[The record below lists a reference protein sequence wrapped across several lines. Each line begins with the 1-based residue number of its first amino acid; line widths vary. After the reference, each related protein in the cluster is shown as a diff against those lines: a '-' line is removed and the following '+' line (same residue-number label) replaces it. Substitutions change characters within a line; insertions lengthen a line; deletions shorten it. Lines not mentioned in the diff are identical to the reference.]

1 MLYIPAAYIS
11 AAGNRLYTISFYG
24 FQDRE
29 NRKPHHI
36 IKYKLLRGEK
46 NMDCKETITFSWYT
60 GSITVYKELLLNES
74 AAYLKKLLNT
84 ADKNREEVSEELK
97 SYIQE
102 EIDSLDPKSVI
113 DKKRIEKYNKLLSI
127 FDDRKQTREEKAIAK
142 IINLNDTREDYKGVF
157 YNSGKYCAIN
167 GYTAIRLSF
176 RPYGIADA
184 KKDFDINKAIGD
196 IRRYSAE
203 LTIPAAATIR
213 KDVKIAKNGVSFDK
227 YHIER
232 CGRNI
237 KVLYDFGY
245 NKPLVNTE
253 YLLMILDALPDCKVF
268 YDPERGYKSPLYIV
282 SGENDGILLP
292 VKKEQEFEEAPE
304 ETEDNNI
311 AAQEE
316 NAAESAESAENA
328 TNIAEAEEPEETEE
342 QEYIRKREETEKHLS
357 CLAAAVK
364 VSENDNN
371 ILQLVVRQYKRGF
384 ITEDEAIKLLLFPVS
399 TINKYALALPPHI
412 EQEETIT
419 DPENAIEPEKQI
431 EQEAQ
436 AIPEPEK
443 TAAAWY
449 NPREETAE
457 KTILII
463 AAAFTDTAKENAETV
478 CNISAE
484 SIGESAAGSLSKDS
498 LPRQLW
504 SIPRPPWAR
513 GEYLVVF
520 GRMPLLPLLR
530 PSIACSASSVSS
542 ASAADT
548 LSASSFCSISA
559 LEYSRQPRPP

>member
-1 MLYIPAAYIS
+1 
-11 AAGNRLYTISFYG
+11 
-24 FQDRE
+24 
-29 NRKPHHI
+29 
-36 IKYKLLRGEK
+36 
-46 NMDCKETITFSWYT
+46 MDCKETITFSWYT

-97 SYIQE
+97 NYIQE
-102 EIDSLDPKSVI
+102 EINTLDPKSVI

-127 FDDRKQTREEKAIAK
+127 FDERKQTREEKAIAK
-142 IINLNDTREDYKGVF
+142 IINLNDTREDYKGIF

-176 RPYGIADA
+176 RPFGIADA

-196 IRRYSAE
+196 TRKYSAE

-227 YHIER
+227 YHIEKY
-232 CGRNI
+232 GRDI
-237 KVLYDFGY
+237 RVLYDCGY

-316 NAAESAESAENA
+316 NAVESAESAENA
-328 TNIAEAEEPEETEE
+328 KNIAEVEEPEETEE
-342 QEYIRKREETEKHLS
+342 QKYIREREEIEKRLS
-357 CLAAAVK
+357 CLSEAVK

-371 ILQLVVRQYKRGF
+371 ILQFVVRQYKRGF
-384 ITEDEAIKLLLFPVS
+384 ITEDETIKLLLFPVS
-399 TINKYALALPPHI
+399 ATNKYALALPPHI
-412 EQEETIT
+412 EQETI
-419 DPENAIEPEKQI
+419 
-431 EQEAQ
+431 QEATIKPEEQTEQ
-436 AIPEPEK
+436 AATKEAAQAAQADQETEK
-443 TAAAWY
+443 AAAAWY

-484 SIGESAAGSLSKDS
+484 SLGGSAAGSLSKDS
-498 LPRQLW
+498 LPRQPG

>member
-1 MLYIPAAYIS
+1 
-11 AAGNRLYTISFYG
+11 
-24 FQDRE
+24 
-29 NRKPHHI
+29 
-36 IKYKLLRGEK
+36 
-46 NMDCKETITFSWYT
+46 MDCKETITFSWYT
-60 GSITVYKELLLNES
+60 GNITVYKELLLNES

-97 SYIQE
+97 NYIQD
-102 EIDSLDPKSVI
+102 EINTLDPKSII

-127 FDDRKQTREEKAIAK
+127 FAERKQTREEKAIAK
-142 IINLNDTREDYKGVF
+142 IINLNDTRVDYKGIF

-167 GYTAIRLSF
+167 GYTAIRLSS

-196 IRRYSAE
+196 TRKYSAE
-203 LTIPAAATIR
+203 LTIPAASIIR
-213 KDVKIAKNGVSFDK
+213 KDVKIAKNNNVSFGK
-227 YHIER
+227 YHAER
-232 CGRNI
+232 TGRNI
-237 KVLYDFGY
+237 RVLYDCGY

-253 YLLMILDALPDCKVF
+253 YLLMILDALPDCKIF

-304 ETEDNNI
+304 EKEDNNI

-316 NAAESAESAENA
+316 NAVESAESAENA

-342 QEYIRKREETEKHLS
+342 QKYIREREETEKHLS

-371 ILQLVVRQYKRGF
+371 ILQLVMRQYKRGF

-399 TINKYALALPPHI
+399 ATNKYALALPPHI

-419 DPENAIEPEKQI
+419 DPENVIEPEEQI
-431 EQEAQ
+431 EQDAQ
-436 AIPEPEK
+436 VIPEPEK

-449 NPREETAE
+449 NPREETVE
-457 KTILII
+457 KTVLII

-478 CNISAE
+478 CNISAGSLDSFSE
-484 SIGESAAGSLSKDS
+484 SLGESAAGSLSKDS
-498 LPRQLW
+498 LPRQPG

-520 GRMPLLPLLR
+520 GQMPLLPLLR
-530 PSIACSASSVSS
+530 PSKACSASSVFS

-548 LSASSFCSISA
+548 LSASSFCSFSA
-559 LEYSRQPRPP
+559 LEYSRQSRPP

>member
-1 MLYIPAAYIS
+1 
-11 AAGNRLYTISFYG
+11 
-24 FQDRE
+24 
-29 NRKPHHI
+29 
-36 IKYKLLRGEK
+36 
-46 NMDCKETITFSWYT
+46 MDCKETITFSWYT

-97 SYIQE
+97 NYIQE

-127 FDDRKQTREEKAIAK
+127 FAERKQTREEKAIAK
-142 IINLNDTREDYKGVF
+142 IINLNDTREDYKGIF

-167 GYTAIRLSF
+167 GYTAIRLSS
-176 RPYGIADA
+176 RPYGIENA

-196 IRRYSAE
+196 TRKYSAE
-203 LTIPAAATIR
+203 LTIPAASIIR
-213 KDVKIAKNGVSFDK
+213 KDVKIAKNNNVSFGK
-227 YHIER
+227 YHAER
-232 CGRNI
+232 TGRNI
-237 KVLYDFGY
+237 RVLYDCGY

-268 YDPERGYKSPLYIV
+268 YDPGRGYKSPLYIV

-292 VKKEQEFEEAPE
+292 VKKEQEYEEKPE
-304 ETEDNNI
+304 EEEKEVI
-311 AAQEE
+311 PAQEE
-316 NAAESAESAENA
+316 NAVESAESAENA

-342 QEYIRKREETEKHLS
+342 QKYIREREETEKHLS

-371 ILQLVVRQYKRGF
+371 ILRLVVRQYKRGF
-384 ITEDEAIKLLLFPVS
+384 ITEEEAIKLLLFPVS
-399 TINKYALALPPHI
+399 VTNKYALALPPYI
-412 EQEETIT
+412 EQETTQEAT
-419 DPENAIEPEKQI
+419 IEPDKPEEKT

-484 SIGESAAGSLSKDS
+484 SLGGSAAGSLSIDIR
-498 LPRQLW
+498 PRTAE

-520 GRMPLLPLLR
+520 GRMSLLPLLR
-530 PSIACSASSVSS
+530 PSIACSASS

-548 LSASSFCSISA
+548 LSAYSFCSISA

>member
-1 MLYIPAAYIS
+1 
-11 AAGNRLYTISFYG
+11 
-24 FQDRE
+24 
-29 NRKPHHI
+29 
-36 IKYKLLRGEK
+36 
-46 NMDCKETITFSWYT
+46 MDCKETITFSWYT

-97 SYIQE
+97 NYIQE

-113 DKKRIEKYNKLLSI
+113 DKKRIEKYNKLLSV
-127 FDDRKQTREEKAIAK
+127 FAERKQTREEKAIAK
-142 IINLNDTREDYKGVF
+142 IIDLNDTRVDYKGIF

-167 GYTAIRLSF
+167 GYTAIRLSS

-196 IRRYSAE
+196 TRKYSAE
-203 LTIPAAATIR
+203 LTIPAASTIR

-227 YHIER
+227 YHIEK

-237 KVLYDFGY
+237 KVLYDCGY

-268 YDPERGYKSPLYIV
+268 YDPGRGYKSPLYIV

-292 VKKEQEFEEAPE
+292 VKKEQEYEEKPE
-304 ETEDNNI
+304 EEEEEVI
-311 AAQEE
+311 PAQEE
-316 NAAESAESAENA
+316 NAVESADNVNNN
-328 TNIAEAEEPEETEE
+328 TTPEETEE
-342 QEYIRKREETEKHLS
+342 QAYFRERELVVKHLS
-357 CLAAAVK
+357 SIAAAVI

-371 ILQLVVRQYKRGF
+371 ILRLIVRQYKRGF
-384 ITEDEAIKLLLFPVS
+384 ITEEEAIKLLLFPVS
-399 TINKYALALPPHI
+399 VTNKYALALPPHI

-449 NPREETAE
+449 NPREETVE
-457 KTILII
+457 KTVLTI
-463 AAAFTDTAKENAETV
+463 AAAFTDTAKENAKTV

-484 SIGESAAGSLSKDS
+484 SLGGSAAGSLSKDS
-498 LPRQLW
+498 LPRQPG
-504 SIPRPPWAR
+504 SIPRPPASR
-513 GEYLVVF
+513 VEPYTVYVQ
-520 GRMPLLPLLR
+520 LPVLR
-530 PSIACSASSVSS
+530 VLRVLWPPVDCSALSISVLGSLSNLSVCSAS
-542 ASAADT
+542 
-548 LSASSFCSISA
+548 A
-559 LEYSRQPRPP
+559 LNYRMHPRPP

>member
-1 MLYIPAAYIS
+1 
-11 AAGNRLYTISFYG
+11 
-24 FQDRE
+24 
-29 NRKPHHI
+29 
-36 IKYKLLRGEK
+36 
-46 NMDCKETITFSWYT
+46 MDCKETITFSWYT
-60 GSITVYKELLLNES
+60 GNITVYKELLLNES

-97 SYIQE
+97 NYIQE
-102 EIDSLDPKSVI
+102 EINTLDPKSII
-113 DKKRIEKYNKLLSI
+113 DKKRIEKYNKLLSV
-127 FDDRKQTREEKAIAK
+127 FDERKQTREEKAIAK
-142 IINLNDTREDYKGVF
+142 IINLNDTRVDYKGIF

-196 IRRYSAE
+196 TRKYSAE

-237 KVLYDFGY
+237 EVLYDCGY

-304 ETEDNNI
+304 EAEDNNI

-316 NAAESAESAENA
+316 NAVESAESAENA

-342 QEYIRKREETEKHLS
+342 QKYIQEREETEKHLS

-371 ILQLVVRQYKRGF
+371 ILRLVVRQYKRGF
-384 ITEDEAIKLLLFPVS
+384 ITEEEAIKLLLFPVS
-399 TINKYALALPPHI
+399 VTNKYALALPPYI
-412 EQEETIT
+412 EQETT
-419 DPENAIEPEKQI
+419 
-431 EQEAQ
+431 QEATEAQ
-436 AIPEPEK
+436 EKPEPEK

-449 NPREETAE
+449 NPREETIE
-457 KTILII
+457 KTVLTI

-484 SIGESAAGSLSKDS
+484 SLGSFSESLGGSAAGSLSIDTQ
-498 LPRQLW
+498 PRAAE

-530 PSIACSASSVSS
+530 PSISCSASSVSS
-542 ASAADT
+542 ASDADT

>member
-1 MLYIPAAYIS
+1 
-11 AAGNRLYTISFYG
+11 
-24 FQDRE
+24 
-29 NRKPHHI
+29 
-36 IKYKLLRGEK
+36 
-46 NMDCKETITFSWYT
+46 MDCKETITFSWYT

-97 SYIQE
+97 NYIQA
-102 EIDSLDPKSVI
+102 EIDSLDPKSII
-113 DKKRIEKYNKLLSI
+113 DKKRIEKYNKLLSV
-127 FDDRKQTREEKAIAK
+127 FADRKQTREEKAIAK
-142 IINLNDTREDYKGVF
+142 IINLNDTREDYKGIF

-196 IRRYSAE
+196 TRKYSAE

-213 KDVKIAKNGVSFDK
+213 KDIKIAKNGVSFDK
-227 YHIER
+227 YHIEK

-237 KVLYDFGY
+237 KILYDCGY

-268 YDPERGYKSPLYIV
+268 YDPERGYKSPLYVV

-316 NAAESAESAENA
+316 NAVESAESAENA
-328 TNIAEAEEPEETEE
+328 TNIAEVEEPEETEE
-342 QEYIRKREETEKHLS
+342 QKYILEREETEKHLS

-364 VSENDNN
+364 ISENDNN
-371 ILQLVVRQYKRGF
+371 ILRLVVRQYKRGF
-384 ITEDEAIKLLLFPVS
+384 ITEEEAIKLLLFPVS
-399 TINKYALALPPHI
+399 VTNNYALALPPYI
-412 EQEETIT
+412 EQETTQEAT
-419 DPENAIEPEKQI
+419 IEPDKPEEKT

-436 AIPEPEK
+436 EKPEPEK

-457 KTILII
+457 KTVLII

-484 SIGESAAGSLSKDS
+484 SLGGSAAGSLSIDIQ
-498 LPRQLW
+498 PRTAE

-513 GEYLVVF
+513 DKYLVVF
-520 GRMPLLPLLR
+520 GQMPLLPLLR
-530 PSIACSASSVSS
+530 PSKACSASSVSS

>member
-11 AAGNRLYTISFYG
+11 AAENRLYTISFYG

-36 IKYKLLRGEK
+36 IKYELLRGEK

-97 SYIQE
+97 NYIQE
-102 EIDSLDPKSVI
+102 EIDALDPKSVI
-113 DKKRIEKYNKLLSI
+113 DKKRIEKYNKLLSV
-127 FDDRKQTREEKAIAK
+127 FADRKQTREEKAIAK
-142 IINLNDTREDYKGVF
+142 IINLNDTREDYKGIF

-196 IRRYSAE
+196 IRKYSAE
-203 LTIPAAATIR
+203 LTIPAASIIR

-227 YHIER
+227 YHIEKY
-232 CGRNI
+232 GRDI
-237 KVLYDFGY
+237 RVLYDCGY

-316 NAAESAESAENA
+316 NAVESAESAENA
-328 TNIAEAEEPEETEE
+328 TNIAEAEEPEEKT
-342 QEYIRKREETEKHLS
+342 
-357 CLAAAVK
+357 
-364 VSENDNN
+364 
-371 ILQLVVRQYKRGF
+371 
-384 ITEDEAIKLLLFPVS
+384 
-399 TINKYALALPPHI
+399 
-412 EQEETIT
+412 
-419 DPENAIEPEKQI
+419 

-436 AIPEPEK
+436 VIPEPEK

-449 NPREETAE
+449 NPREEAAE

-484 SIGESAAGSLSKDS
+484 SLGGSAAGSLSKDS
-498 LPRQLW
+498 LPRQPG

-520 GRMPLLPLLR
+520 DQMPLLPLLR
-530 PSIACSASSVSS
+530 PSKACSASSVSS
-542 ASAADT
+542 AYAVDT

>member
-1 MLYIPAAYIS
+1 
-11 AAGNRLYTISFYG
+11 
-24 FQDRE
+24 
-29 NRKPHHI
+29 
-36 IKYKLLRGEK
+36 
-46 NMDCKETITFSWYT
+46 MDCKETITFSWYT

-97 SYIQE
+97 NYIQQK
-102 EIDSLDPKSVI
+102 IDSLDPKSVI

-127 FDDRKQTREEKAIAK
+127 FADRKQTREEKAIAK
-142 IINLNDTREDYKGVF
+142 IINLNDTREDYKGIF

-167 GYTAIRLSF
+167 GYTAIRLSS
-176 RPYGIADA
+176 RPYGIEDA
-184 KKDFDINKAIGD
+184 KKEFDVNKAIGD

-227 YHIER
+227 YHIEK
-232 CGRNI
+232 CGRDI
-237 KVLYDFGY
+237 KVLYDCGY

-304 ETEDNNI
+304 EAEDNNI

-316 NAAESAESAENA
+316 NAVESAESAENA

-342 QEYIRKREETEKHLS
+342 QKYIREREETEKHLS

-364 VSENDNN
+364 ISENDNN
-371 ILQLVVRQYKRGF
+371 ILRLVVRQYKRGF
-384 ITEDEAIKLLLFPVS
+384 ITEEEAIKLLLFPVS

-412 EQEETIT
+412 EQETTQEATIKP
-419 DPENAIEPEKQI
+419 DKPEEKT

-436 AIPEPEK
+436 EKPEPEK

-484 SIGESAAGSLSKDS
+484 SLGESAAGSLSKDS
-498 LPRQLW
+498 LPRQPG
-504 SIPRPPWAR
+504 SIPRPPASR
-513 GEYLVVF
+513 ADPYTVYVQ
-520 GRMPLLPLLR
+520 LPVLRVLRVLR
-530 PSIACSASSVSS
+530 PPVDCSALSIS
-542 ASAADT
+542 ALCS
-548 LSASSFCSISA
+548 LSKLSFCSISA